1 MPVHA
6 HLGTRVAEVS
16 LDVDQPWAKRH
27 LRAIETAYGAAPYWR
42 AQRDELARLYA
53 QPWER
58 LAPLAA
64 ASAEWLARA
73 AGVTT
78 PARLASSLAVD
89 DDDPTGRLVALCR
102 AVGAGTYLAGGHG
115 ARYMDA
121 KRFTEAGIRVLYQ
134 AYAHPVYAQQ
144 HGDFVP
150 FLSGLDLLLMHGDAS
165 LAILRRGDA
174 WTEEP

>member
-1 MPVHA
+1 
-6 HLGTRVAEVS
+6 
-16 LDVDQPWAKRH
+16 
-27 LRAIETAYGAAPYWR
+27 
-42 AQRDELARLYA
+42 
-53 QPWER
+53 
-58 LAPLAA
+58 
-64 ASAEWLARA
+64 
-73 AGVTT
+73 VTT

-89 DDDPTGRLVALCR
+89 DDDPTGRLVALCL
-102 AVGAGTYLAGGHG
+102 AVGADTYLAGGHG

-121 KRFTEAGIRVLYQ
+121 KRFTEAGILVLYQ

-150 FLSGLDLLLMHGDAS
+150 FLSGLDLLLMHGDES

>member
-1 MPVHA
+1 VTVPARA

-53 QPWER
+53 RPWER

-73 AGVTT
+73 VGVTT

-102 AVGAGTYLAGGHG
+102 ALGAGPYLAGRHG
-115 ARYMDA
+115 ASELDP
-121 KRFTEAGIRVLYQ
+121 KTVPEAGR
-134 AYAHPVYAQQ
+134 
-144 HGDFVP
+144 
-150 FLSGLDLLLMHGDAS
+150 
-165 LAILRRGDA
+165 
-174 WTEEP
+174 